1 MSAAATMTL
10 PVTPE
15 LPRTA
20 HARLEAFAVAS
31 ALPAK
36 VLFAADT
43 ALEELLQNVLDY
55 SGAHEVRIRLAIE
68 FGELRLELADDG
80 RPYNPLLTEGPD
92 LSRPLE
98 EREVGGLG
106 IHLVRKMMDRTAYE
120 HRGGCNRMSLAKA
133 LA

>member
-1 MSAAATMTL
+1 MAYAATITI

-15 LPRTA
+15 LTRTA
-20 HARLEAFAVAS
+20 HARLEAFAAAS

-36 VLFAADT
+36 VFFAADT

-55 SGAHEVRIRLAIE
+55 SGAQEVRLQLAVE
-68 FGELRLELADDG
+68 SGELRLELADDG
-80 RPYNPLLTEGPD
+80 RPYNPLLTVGPD
-92 LSRPLE
+92 LSRPLD

-120 HRGGCNRMSLAKA
+120 HRGGQNRVSLAKA